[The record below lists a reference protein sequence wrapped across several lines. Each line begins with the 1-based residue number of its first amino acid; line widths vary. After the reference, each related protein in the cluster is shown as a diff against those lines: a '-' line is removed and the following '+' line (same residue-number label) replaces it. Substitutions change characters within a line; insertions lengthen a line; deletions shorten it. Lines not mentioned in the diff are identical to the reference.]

1 MAVEQT
7 VRRLIR
13 WLLTKQYIKP
23 EQSEWCHYMLIQY
36 IMSILSL
43 FLLLP
48 VSAVIVGVWGAAF
61 YTATFRILRQRT
73 GGYHARTPHGCL
85 LISLVLQ
92 VLFSLLAAA
101 TKDIYALTT
110 VILLSEVAIFLLGPA
125 NHPEL
130 HLSAKELKAVKPR
143 MYVRQSVVFLVYVV
157 ALLTHQR
164 MVASCIAMATFAVAI
179 LLAVAHVDDGEIH
192 RFKKEHVNQEE
203 VIRNHE

>member
-1 MAVEQT
+1 MVE
-7 VRRLIR
+7 RLIR
-13 WLLTKQYIKP
+13 WLLTKHYIKP

-48 VSAVIVGVWGAAF
+48 VSAVIVGVWGAVF

-85 LISLVLQ
+85 LVALVLQ

-143 MYVRQSVVFLVYVV
+143 MYVRQCLVFLVYVV
-157 ALLTHQR
+157 ALLTHQG
-164 MVASCIAMATFAVAI
+164 MIASCIAMATFAVAI